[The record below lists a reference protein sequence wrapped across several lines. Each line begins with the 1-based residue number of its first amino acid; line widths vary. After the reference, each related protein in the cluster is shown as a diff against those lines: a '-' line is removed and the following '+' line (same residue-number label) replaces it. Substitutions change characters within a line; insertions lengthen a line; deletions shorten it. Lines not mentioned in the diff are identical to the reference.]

1 MIMFEHEVPTTADD
15 VLVVVGTRP
24 EAIKLAGIARALG
37 RRSRVLHTGQHYDE
51 VMWRNVLADLAGVE
65 VADHIAIGGQSRGE
79 QIGQATMELTRYLID
94 KPVRAVV
101 VQGDTNST
109 LAGGLAA
116 SATGTPLV
124 HVEAGLR
131 SHDRSMPEEINRI
144 LVDQVADLCCT
155 PLEVNSAQLRREGVE
170 DSRIMVTGNTLLDA
184 MTVIAPGE
192 DERAAMLA
200 ELGLT
205 EGQYVLSTVHRA
217 GTVDDPQKLARL
229 VDALGALA
237 EQTTVVV
244 PMHPHTAKNIEQWGL
259 GPRLGQVRV
268 IEPQPP
274 RTFVGL
280 ESAAGL
286 LVSDSG
292 GVQEEAC
299 LFRRPLLVVR
309 DSTERP
315 ELLDGWCRLLGDA
328 DPVDAM
334 LQAWADAP
342 AWRADL
348 QARDL
353 PYPQHSASQ
362 LIVDEIDARWPAA
375 R

>member
-1 MIMFEHEVPTTADD
+1 MTPTVTSEGSDAD
-15 VLVVVGTRP
+15 VLLVIGTRP

-37 RRSRVLHTGQHYDE
+37 PRSRVLHTGQHYDE
-51 VMWRNVLADLAGVE
+51 AMWHNVLDDLAGVD
-65 VADHIAIGGQSRGE
+65 VTDHIHIGGQTRGE
-79 QIGQATMELTRYLID
+79 QIGQATSELTRYLID
-94 KPVRAVV
+94 KPVRAAV

-109 LAGGLAA
+109 LAGALAA
-116 SATGTPLV
+116 STTGTPLV

-131 SHDRSMPEEINRI
+131 SHDRGMPEEINRI

-155 PLEVNSAQLRREGVE
+155 PLDVNAEQLRREGVE
-170 DSRIMVTGNTLLDA
+170 EHRLKVTGNTLLDA
-184 MTVIAPGE
+184 MSVIAPGPQ
-192 DERAAMLA
+192 ERDRILA
-200 ELGLT
+200 DLGLA

-217 GTVDDPQKLARL
+217 GTVDDREKLTRL
-229 VDALGALA
+229 VTALAALA

-244 PMHPHTAKNIEQWGL
+244 PLHPHTAKNIERWDL
-259 GPRLGQVRV
+259 SDRLGAVRV

-315 ELLDGWCRLLGDA
+315 ELLDGWCRLLGDD

-342 AWRADL
+342 DWRDQL
-348 QARDL
+348 EDRDL